1 MGDEAA
7 MSVML
12 GLLVALV
19 GIVFI
24 VGVWQRIQRRWHRR
38 QHEEKLRCI
47 VAERGPW
54 WGQR

>member
-19 GIVFI
+19 GIVFV
-24 VGVWQRIQRRWHRR
+24 VGVWQQIKRRWHRR
-38 QHEEKLRCI
+38 KHERKLRCI
-47 VAERGPW
+47 VEARPW
-54 WGQR
+54 WGNR